1 VSRLPAGIALIGLL
15 ATAPATSLNAQ
26 VTSPDGR
33 WEFTVSPYLLVP
45 YMKGTTGIGDLQVDV
60 HASPGDIFSHLQ
72 FGAMLLMEANNGTWG
87 VAVDGIYMNLNQS
100 ASANRVSAEAGM
112 KQGALELTGFR
123 RVTGWAEVLV
133 GGRLNILSAELNTL
147 GVQARSKS
155 GDKSWF
161 DPIIGARLQVPNT
174 GKWMLTLR
182 GDVGGFGVG
191 SDLAW
196 QVYPKVGYRF
206 SKLFELNAAY
216 RVISMDYNKGD
227 PAFLYDMQI
236 FGPEIGLAFHF

>member
-1 VSRLPAGIALIGLL
+1 
-15 ATAPATSLNAQ
+15 
-26 VTSPDGR
+26 
-33 WEFTVSPYLLVP
+33 
-45 YMKGTTGIGDLQVDV
+45 MKGTTGIGDLQVDV

-87 VAVDGIYMNLNQS
+87 VAADGIYMNLTQS
-100 ASANRVSAEAGM
+100 GTADRISAEAGM

-133 GGRLNILSAELNTL
+133 GGRLNLLSAELQTL
-147 GVQARSKS
+147 GLQARSKS
-155 GDKSWF
+155 ADQTWF
-161 DPIIGARLQVPNT
+161 DPFIGARLQVPNV

-216 RVISMDYNKGD
+216 RFISMDYNKGD
-227 PAFLYDMQI
+227 PAFLYDMRI

>member
-1 VSRLPAGIALIGLL
+1 MSRLTTGVALASLL
-15 ATAPATSLNAQ
+15 AAGLATSLSAQ

-33 WEFTVSPYLLVP
+33 WEFSVSPYLLVP
-45 YMKGTTGIGDLQVDV
+45 SMKGTSGIGDLQVDV
-60 HASPGDIFSHLQ
+60 DASPGDIFSHLQ

-87 VAVDGIYMNLNQS
+87 VAVDGIYMNLTQDG
-100 ASANRVSAEAGM
+100 ASDRISAEAGM

-133 GGRLNILSAELNTL
+133 GGRLNRLSAELQTL
-147 GVQARSKS
+147 GLQARSKS
-155 GDKSWF
+155 ADQNWF
-161 DPIIGARLQVPNT
+161 DPIVGARLQVPNS

-182 GDVGGFGVG
+182 GDIGGFGVG

-196 QVYPKVGYRF
+196 QVIPKVGYRF

-216 RVISMDYNKGD
+216 RVISMDYNEGD
-227 PAFLYDMQI
+227 PAFLYDMRI